1 MPTPQGIHRQK
12 HVYCWPLTLGDRVIT
27 SAHAKEERMTHIYVI
42 HENAAWLEPL
52 AAALDRQALP
62 WRDWVLG
69 RGGFD
74 LSRPSPEG
82 AFYHPMRASSPPRDP
97 RLAPALTAS
106 APARAGQHH

>member
-27 SAHAKEERMTHIYVI
+27 SAHTEEERMTHIYVI

-62 WRDWVLG
+62 WPDWFLHP
-69 RGGFD
+69 RAFH
-74 LSRPSPEG
+74 LSRPSPQRPS
-82 AFYHPMRASSPPRDP
+82 YHPLIPPPSPPHP
-97 RLAPALTAS
+97 RY
-106 APARAGQHH
+106 